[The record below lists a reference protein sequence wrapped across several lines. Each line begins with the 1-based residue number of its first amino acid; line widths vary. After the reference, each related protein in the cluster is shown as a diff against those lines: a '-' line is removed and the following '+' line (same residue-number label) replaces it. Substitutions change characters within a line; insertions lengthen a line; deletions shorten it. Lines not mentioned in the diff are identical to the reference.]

1 MKRGLDALKPEVLS
15 EVFVLRYRKFK
26 FFLCITLAL
35 HRRTKVGDSQKI
47 GDLF

>member
-15 EVFVLRYRKFK
+15 RKFK

-35 HRRTKVGDSQKI
+35 HRGTKVGDSQKK
-47 GDLF
+47 GDFF